1 MQRIEVWLWVV
12 NGMYT
17 FISTIA
23 LPTVQWPVEVEED
36 LEGLMNVLDD
46 VLSIIAAAESKDSD
60 CTTWQ
65 LRVQLASAIL
75 DLMMIDTQVS
85 GAWTAVVEC

>member
-1 MQRIEVWLWVV
+1 
-12 NGMYT
+12 
-17 FISTIA
+17 
-23 LPTVQWPVEVEED
+23 
-36 LEGLMNVLDD
+36 VLDD
-46 VLSIIAAAESKDSD
+46 VLSIIAAAESKDSG

>member
-1 MQRIEVWLWVV
+1 MAAVP
-12 NGMYT
+12 
-17 FISTIA
+17 A
-23 LPTVQWPVEVEED
+23 VQWPVEVEED

-46 VLSIIAAAESKDSD
+46 VLSIIATAESKDRD

-75 DLMMIDTQVS
+75 DLIMIDIQAS
-85 GAWTAVVEC
+85 AAWTAVVEC

>member
-46 VLSIIAAAESKDSD
+46 VLSIIAAAESKDSG

-75 DLMMIDTQVS
+75 DLMMIDTQAS
-85 GAWTAVVEC
+85 AAWTAVVAC